1 MAQGNLKLSKK
12 KAARVTKHQKNP
24 KAAAPK
30 LYKSKNVSLKEKQVI
45 KLAKGHQAKLV
56 SNTEKLISSRVGHL
70 ELLKG
75 DRRTLEK
82 EERLKAQAKAAKAKA
97 AAASIASA
105 TGKL

>member
-12 KAARVTKHQKNP
+12 KAHRVTKRQKNP

-30 LYKSKNVSLKEKQVI
+30 IYKSKNVTDKEKQVN
-45 KLAKGHQAKLV
+45 KLAKQHQAKLV
-56 SNTEKLISSRVGHL
+56 SSTEKLISSRVGHL

-82 EERLKAQAKAAKAKA
+82 QERLKNEAKAKA
-97 AAASIASA
+97 
-105 TGKL
+105 TK